1 MIVNPANRIATVE
14 EYYFSKKRAEVA
26 ELQKNGADIIHL
38 GIGCPDMMPDRQVHN
53 TISDALYRPASN
65 AYQGYRGLPELR
77 EAFANWYKNIYSVDV
92 NPTTEVLP
100 LMGSKEG
107 ILIINMAFVNEGDTV
122 LIPNPGYPAYTSAA
136 KLAGANIKYYNLT
149 EENNWQPDFN
159 ELEQL
164 VDNRTKTMWITYPG
178 MPTAKTADDGLFE
191 KLVAFARKHKFI
203 LVNDNPYSLILTDK
217 AKSLLQVENALDVC
231 IELNSLS
238 KAANLPGMR
247 MGAAFA
253 NKDVID
259 CMLRVKS
266 NYDNGMYKPL
276 MEGAV
281 VALNAGPEWYANIN
295 EVYARR
301 REIAIEFLEKLGC
314 KNFNKN
320 TAGLFIWAKAPEK
333 FKDGNECADYLLYE
347 KSIFITPGFIFG
359 SNGDKY
365 IRISLCCN
373 EELLKK
379 AVSRI

>member
-26 ELQKNGADIIHL
+26 ELQKKGADIIHL
-38 GIGCPDMMPDRQVHN
+38 GIGCPDLMPDRQVHN
-53 TISDALYRPASN
+53 AIADALYRPASN

-77 EAFANWYKNIYSVDV
+77 QAFADWYKNIYHVDV

-107 ILIINMAFVNEGDTV
+107 ILILNMAFVNEGDTV

-149 EENNWQPDFN
+149 EENHWQPDFD

-164 VDNRTKTMWITYPG
+164 IDSRTKAMWITYPG
-178 MPTAKTADDGLFE
+178 MPTAQVADDGLFE
-191 KLVAFARKHKFI
+191 KLFGLARKQKFMLI
-203 LVNDNPYSLILTDK
+203 NDNPYSLILTDK

-231 IELNSLS
+231 VELNSLS
-238 KAANLPGMR
+238 KASNLPGMR

-253 NKDVID
+253 SKDVVD

-276 MEGAV
+276 MEGAI
-281 VALNAGPEWYANIN
+281 VALQAGKEWYDNLNA
-295 EVYARR
+295 VYESRR
-301 REIAIEFLEKLGC
+301 KIAIEFLEKLGC
-314 KNFNKN
+314 KNFNRN
-320 TAGLFIWAKAPEK
+320 TAGLFIWAKAPER

-359 SNGDKY
+359 SNGDNY
-365 IRISLCCN
+365 IRISLCCS